1 MDRGT
6 TQHPPSNP
14 ALTRRGFLSG
24 AAAAAGAAATAP
36 LLAACG
42 NSGSGGT
49 GVTSQ
54 SQLTKIL
61 PAYIPSTPVKPD
73 IPSVNGSDPGFLSYP
88 ATLTRT
94 VTETPGR
101 GGSYTAITPLWTSI
115 PPAGNQYYRAVQK
128 ALGADL
134 AVNPS
139 NGNTYGNALPTLF
152 AGDKLPDWICI
163 PSWNQ
168 PNVSNFG
175 SQVAASFADLTP
187 YLSGDSI
194 KKYPNLAA
202 LPTGAWQAG
211 VWNNRI
217 YGIPLFPGTNEF
229 AGTLFYRADILS
241 KMGITPSVKT
251 AQDLFDLGKE
261 VNDPKHNRWAFDDPL
276 SYLIQM
282 FNVPL
287 NPPFWTQD
295 SKGNLLAAWETP
307 QVIEMLNWE
316 ASIVKAG
323 MMHPQ
328 AIALNQSNGKQ
339 RFYSGQVVITGDGMG
354 AWTGYDAVS
363 GKAANPSYQRM
374 AFPLFSADGSTP
386 RIAIGNN
393 ASLFSYLKKSLT
405 KSQIEECL
413 RLANYI
419 AAPFGS
425 YEYTLIN
432 FGVQGADWTSSSN
445 GPVLTKAG
453 QTNVAQTY
461 AFLATPVNVQSVQQG
476 YSDVVKAYCAWDQQA
491 GKYVYKPLF
500 WNMNVTV
507 PPSLGTALSAAT
519 FTAQPGNILQEVV
532 RGKSS
537 IADFRDAVKSWQR
550 NGGNQLRKFFD
561 NVRSK
566 YGDA

>member
-1 MDRGT
+1 M
-6 TQHPPSNP
+6 S
-14 ALTRRGFLSG
+14 RRGFLVT
-24 AAAAAGAAATAP
+24 AAGAAGAMTAAP

-42 NSGSGGT
+42 HSGTGGT

-54 SQLTKIL
+54 SDLTKIL
-61 PAYIPSTPVKPD
+61 PAYVPSTPVKPD

-88 ATLTRT
+88 TTLVRT
-94 VTETPGR
+94 VSETPGS
-101 GGSYTAITPLWTSI
+101 GGSFSAITPLWTSI
-115 PPAGNQYYRAVQK
+115 PPAGNQYYQDVQK
-128 ALGADL
+128 ALGAAL
-134 AVNPS
+134 VVNPS

-152 AGDKLPDWICI
+152 AGNKLPDWICI

-175 SQVAASFADLTP
+175 AQVAASFADLTP
-187 YLSGDSI
+187 YLSGDNV
-194 KKYPNLAA
+194 KTYPNLAA

-211 VWNNRI
+211 VWNNKI
-217 YGIPLFPGTNEF
+217 YSIPLFPGTNEF
-229 AGTLFYRADILS
+229 AGMLYYRADILS
-241 KMGITPSVKT
+241 KLGITPSVKT

-261 VNDPKHNRWAFDDPL
+261 VNDPKHGRWAFDDPL
-276 SYLIQM
+276 SYLIQP

-295 SKGNLLAAWETP
+295 DKGNLLAAWETP
-307 QVIEMLNWE
+307 QIIEMLNWE

-323 MMHPQ
+323 MMHPE
-328 AIALNQSNGKQ
+328 ALAMNVSNGKQ
-339 RFYSGQVVITGDGMG
+339 RFWSGSVVITGDGTG

-363 GKAANPSYQRM
+363 GKAANPGYVRM
-374 AFPLFSADGSTP
+374 AFPLFSSDGSTP

-393 ASLFSYLKKSLT
+393 ASLFSYLSKSLT

-432 FGVQGADWTSSSN
+432 FGQQGVDWTPSPS

-461 AFLATPVNVQSVQQG
+461 AFLATPPNVQSVQQG
-476 YSDVVKAYCAWDQQA
+476 YTDVVKAYCAWDQQA

-507 PPSLGTALSAAT
+507 PSSLGTALSAAA
-519 FTAQPGNILQEVV
+519 FTAQTGNILQEVV
-532 RGKSS
+532 RGKST
-537 IADFRDAVKSWQR
+537 IADFQATVKSWQK
-550 NGGNQLRKFFD
+550 NGGNSLRRFFD
-561 NVRSK
+561 GIRSK

>member
-1 MDRGT
+1 M
-6 TQHPPSNP
+6 
-14 ALTRRGFLSG
+14 TRRGFLSV
-24 AAAAAGAAATAP
+24 AAGAAGAAAATP
-36 LLAACG
+36 LLSACG
-42 NSGSGGT
+42 HAGSGGT
-49 GVTSQ
+49 GVTSA
-54 SQLTKIL
+54 SELARIL
-61 PAYIPSTPVKPD
+61 PAYIPNDAVKPD
-73 IPSVNGSDPGFLSYP
+73 IPSVNGSDPGFLTYP
-88 ATLTRT
+88 TDLVRT
-94 VTETPGR
+94 VSEIPGS
-101 GGSYTAITPLWTSI
+101 GGSYTAITPLWASI
-115 PPAGNQYYRAVQK
+115 PPANNQYYQAVNK
-128 ALGADL
+128 TLGATL
-134 AVNPS
+134 TVNPS

-152 AGDKLPDWICI
+152 AGNKLPNWICI

-175 SQVAASFADLTP
+175 GQVEASFADLTP
-187 YLSGDSI
+187 YLSGDNV

-202 LPTGAWQAG
+202 LPSGAWQSG
-211 VWNNRI
+211 VWNNKI

-229 AGTLFYRADILS
+229 AGTLYYRADILS
-241 KMGITPSVKT
+241 EMGITPSVKT
-251 AQDLFDLGKE
+251 ARDLFELGKE
-261 VNDPKHNRWAFDDPL
+261 VNAPKHGRWAFDDPL
-276 SYLIQM
+276 SYLIQP

-295 SKGNLLAAWETP
+295 DKGNLLAAWETP
-307 QVIEMLNWE
+307 QIIEMLNWE

-328 AIALNQSNGKQ
+328 AIAMNVSNGKQ
-339 RFYSGQVVITGDGMG
+339 RFWSGEVVITGDGMG

-363 GKAANPSYQRM
+363 GKAANPGYQRM

-386 RIAIGNN
+386 RIAIENN
-393 ASLFSYLKKSLT
+393 AGLFSYLSKSLT
-405 KSQIEECL
+405 KSQITECL

-432 FGVQGADWTSSSN
+432 FGTQGVDWTPSSN
-445 GPVLTKAG
+445 GPTLTKSG

-476 YSDVVKAYCAWDQQA
+476 YTDVVRAYCAWDQQA

-507 PPSLGTALSAAT
+507 PPSLGTALSAAA
-519 FTAQPGNILQEVV
+519 FTAQTGNILQEVV
-532 RGKSS
+532 RGKST
-537 IADFRDAVKSWQR
+537 IADFQAAVKSWR
-550 NGGNQLRKFFD
+550 KNGGNALRTFFD
-561 NVRSK
+561 GIRAK